1 MLSPALVQP
10 LRRKRQAKSP
20 LPPDRHQLPHQDPHH
35 EVTTQTCWLTFI
47 NVSAAYAVAKPATER
62 MLARCGLIAVAQAA
76 LA

>member
-20 LPPDRHQLPHQDPHH
+20 LPPDRHQLPHH